1 MAKLER
7 IYTVPLGEAYETVR
21 NKRVPRAVK
30 MLKAFAS
37 RHMKADG
44 EKVLVS
50 EALNTHLW
58 AHSIQRP
65 PRRVKVRII
74 KEGDAINVY
83 LSDEKIAEKPKKEA
97 AKEEKAAPKKEE
109 KAAEKN
115 APEKK
120 EAPAARKPEPAK
132 KAEPAK
138 EEK

>member
-50 EALNTHLW
+50 EGLNKHLW
-58 AHSIQRP
+58 ENSIQRP
-65 PRRVKVRII
+65 PRKVKVRII
-74 KEGDAINVY
+74 KDEGSITVY
-83 LSDEKIAEKPKKEA
+83 LADEKVEEK
-97 AKEEKAAPKKEE
+97 KAAPKEE
-109 KAAEKN
+109 NAAPKKDDKAAQKT
-115 APEKK
+115 
-120 EAPAARKPEPAK
+120 EAAAAK

-138 EEK
+138 EEKR